1 MAMRATPP
9 YLSLISARNSH
20 FEILSVKETEVGR
33 LAFFEHAQ
41 HLGDG
46 HGEHP
51 HVADDGLQ
59 IRARNLFEGG
69 EVVLA
74 EGEVVVPPDDGRPER
89 AEEQGYPQQER
100 DLGQD
105 EGYFGEDERYH
116 VETLWE
122 CGSRALVLYLNVS
135 NEFVRNGDRPD
146 FSMFHSSMQLH

>member
-1 MAMRATPP
+1 MAIRATPP
-9 YLSLISARNSH
+9 YLSLISARKSH

-33 LAFFEHAQ
+33 LALFEHAQ

-59 IRARNLFEGG
+59 IGARNLFEGG

-74 EGEVVVPPDDGRPER
+74 EGEVVVPPHDGRPER

-105 EGYFGEDERYH
+105 EGDFGEDERNH
-116 VETLWE
+116 DETRGE
-122 CGSRALVLYLNVS
+122 DRSCLVLL
-135 NEFVRNGDRPD
+135 ECPR
-146 FSMFHSSMQLH
+146 SS

>member
-1 MAMRATPP
+1 MASKPSADEITTLGVFIMAMRATPP
-9 YLSLISARNSH
+9 YLSLISARKSH

-33 LAFFEHAQ
+33 LALFEHAQ

-59 IRARNLFEGG
+59 IRARNLLEGG
-69 EVVLA
+69 EVVPA

-105 EGYFGEDERYH
+105 EGYFGEDEGNH
-116 VETLWE
+116 DETLRE
-122 CGSRALVLYLNVS
+122 CRSCALF
-135 NEFVRNGDRPD
+135 EFPKR
-146 FSMFHSSMQLH
+146 S